1 MMSKEKPMRYRGFEI
16 TSTADYDIH
25 RMNRETGNV
34 EVCKGYYCEVY
45 DANDVGLINMFDS
58 FCLAEG
64 YEIKDCSYSSLLVG
78 IAKYVDG
85 CFDSY
90 KESKWDMQD
99 NRTYEIL
106 GRALCWLGESESG
119 QELYNT
125 FSEVL
130 GMDDDEIRKMGFT
143 SLVPYFDRDKYAELI
158 ANYLIDEGTEDTLS
172 GNIHFPF
179 SEINERFKVNLP
191 SDVDL
196 LGKIEDCLI
205 SNSEI
210 VSDCEINGDFD
221 LMFFTA
227 FCPHCEDR
235 FTDNDQSPTMEM

>member
-25 RMNRETGNV
+25 RMNRMTGDV

-143 SLVPYFDRDKYAELI
+143 SLVPYFDREKYAELI

>member
-45 DANDVGLINMFDS
+45 DANDVDLINMFDS

-90 KESKWDMQD
+90 TESKWDMQD

-235 FTDNDQSPTMEM
+235 FAEDDQSPTMEM

>member
-1 MMSKEKPMRYRGFEI
+1 MRYRGFEI

-85 CFDSY
+85 CFNSY
-90 KESKWDMQD
+90 TESKWDMRG
-99 NRTYEIL
+99 NRTYELL

-119 QELYNT
+119 QELYNM

-130 GMDDDEIRKMGFT
+130 GMDDDEIRMMGFT

-158 ANYLIDEGTEDTLS
+158 ANYLIDEGMEDTLS

-235 FTDNDQSPTMEM
+235 FTNNDQSPTMEM

>member
-1 MMSKEKPMRYRGFEI
+1 M
-16 TSTADYDIH
+16 YD
-25 RMNRETGNV
+25 V
-34 EVCKGYYCEVY
+34 
-45 DANDVGLINMFDS
+45 NDVGLINMFDS

-235 FTDNDQSPTMEM
+235 FAEDDQSPTMEM

>member
-1 MMSKEKPMRYRGFEI
+1 MRYRGFEI

-25 RMNRETGNV
+25 RMNKETGNA

-45 DANDVGLINMFDS
+45 DAKDVSYINLFDS

-64 YEIKDCSYSSLLVG
+64 YEIPDCSYSSLVEG

-85 CFDSY
+85 CYDAY
-90 KESKWDMQD
+90 KESKWDVQD
-99 NRTYEIL
+99 SRAPEML

-119 QELYNT
+119 EELYHT

-130 GMDDDEIRKMGFT
+130 GMEDDEIREMGFT
-143 SLVPYFDRDKYAELI
+143 SLVPYFDRDDYAEII
-158 ANYLIDEGTEDTLS
+158 ANYLIDEGTEDTVS
-172 GNIHFPF
+172 GNIHIPF
-179 SEINERFKVNLP
+179 SEINERFAVELP
-191 SDVDL
+191 TDKDMLERITNYLLDQSDIISDL
-196 LGKIEDCLI
+196 DT
-205 SNSEI
+205 SE
-210 VSDCEINGDFD
+210 DFD

-235 FTDNDQSPTMEM
+235 FSNSEDQTATIQM

>member
-16 TSTADYDIH
+16 ISTADYDIH

-143 SLVPYFDRDKYAELI
+143 SLVNTKDGIY
-158 ANYLIDEGTEDTLS
+158 LS
-172 GNIHFPF
+172 GAVFRQRKIRGPPLF
-179 SEINERFKVNLP
+179 V
-191 SDVDL
+191 L
-196 LGKIEDCLI
+196 L
-205 SNSEI
+205 S
-210 VSDCEINGDFD
+210 
-221 LMFFTA
+221 
-227 FCPHCEDR
+227 R
-235 FTDNDQSPTMEM
+235 